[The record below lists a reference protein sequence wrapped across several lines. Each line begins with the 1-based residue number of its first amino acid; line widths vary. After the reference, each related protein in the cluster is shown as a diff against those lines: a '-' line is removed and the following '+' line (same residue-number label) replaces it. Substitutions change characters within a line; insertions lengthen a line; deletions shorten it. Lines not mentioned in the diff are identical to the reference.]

1 MDKLVVVIMGQ
12 NCQKFIGMCLESV
25 KSADAIVYC
34 DGGSTDETL
43 QTVSLKSTMYDMFSK
58 EEPFQDRKEGI
69 NDKKLKEQWNTKLD
83 IIENPYDQE
92 DKQMN
97 GKQRNFYLDYI
108 KKNYPNDWCLCLDAD
123 EVCEDISKI
132 KEFIQTAE
140 PGLYSPKMRHFI
152 GDLGHEDATRKDHWV
167 PNRLFKISEAESYQ
181 EDSHP
186 VLNGKMI
193 GGTTC
198 TTIFHLGHLPVE
210 YMKYISKRYKEH
222 AGNSTIHS
230 QKFLRDW
237 RDAHLYGTYPTRQ
250 INPIDIPKVILNNFG
265 IDFDELYF
273 TNRGLEAKHF
283 IDASHWKEFFK
294 CKNAIELGCGLGPR
308 VYAMNTVG
316 IDAAGIE
323 LSKYAVSKKMHSHII
338 QGDILDNPKIG
349 NYDLSIAYDIL
360 EHLNYKDLSKA
371 IENLIHYSK
380 KYILV
385 SIPYKGMPTCDADP
399 THIIKESREWWV
411 KQFLDKGLKEVEVP
425 EHFLYKRQLLIFKK
439 GGKKE

>member
-1 MDKLVVVIMGQ
+1 MVDLIVVIMGPGNENFLQ
-12 NCQKFIGMCLESV
+12 MAKDSV
-25 KSADAIVYC
+25 K
-34 DGGSTDETL
+34 
-43 QTVSLKSTMYDMFSK
+43 
-58 EEPFQDRKEGI
+58 
-69 NDKKLKEQWNTKLD
+69 
-83 IIENPYDQE
+83 
-92 DKQMN
+92 
-97 GKQRNFYLDYI
+97 
-108 KKNYPNDWCLCLDAD
+108 DAD
-123 EVCEDISKI
+123 KVLHFTSDMSLTQDKNTFYNNWNKSNKKINGIARNVYLKYLKDKYPDDWALCIDEDEVVEDLNKI

-167 PNRLFKISEAESYQ
+167 PNRLFKISEAKEYP

-193 GGTTC
+193 GSTTC
-198 TTIFHLGHLPVE
+198 TTIWHLGHLPVE
-210 YMKYISKRYKEH
+210 YMKYIAKRYKEH

-230 QKFLRDW
+230 QEFLRKW

-250 INPIDIPKVILNNFG
+250 VNPTEIPKVILDNFG

-273 TNRGLEAKHF
+273 NNRGLETKHF
-283 IDASHWKEFFK
+283 IDASHWRDFFK
-294 CKNAIELGCGLGPR
+294 CKNAIELGCGIGPR

-371 IENLIHYSK
+371 IDNLIHYSK
-380 KYILV
+380 KHILV
-385 SIPYKGMPTCDADP
+385 SIPYKVMPTCDADP
-399 THIIKESREWWV
+399 THIIKEDRDWWIEKFV
-411 KQFLDKGLKEVEVP
+411 SKGLIEIEVP
-425 EHFLYKRQLLIFKK
+425 KHFLYRNQLLIFKK
-439 GGKKE
+439 GGKKL